1 MVKVP
6 PKTELKYMSQKAQVQ
21 EKQRK
26 SVCCCLFASTP
37 NGRRRW
43 LGRRKTKSYY
53 IVGIIPVQMDMASLK
68 QISVK
73 LSAWKRGNWGDG
85 EC

>member
-1 MVKVP
+1 M
-6 PKTELKYMSQKAQVQ
+6 Q

-37 NGRRRW
+37 KGRRRW

-53 IVGIIPVQMDMASLK
+53 IVGIIPIKMDMVSLK
-68 QISVK
+68 QISDK
-73 LSAWKRGNWGDG
+73 LSVLGKEEIVVMVSVRMVLLEGRNPGS
-85 EC
+85 